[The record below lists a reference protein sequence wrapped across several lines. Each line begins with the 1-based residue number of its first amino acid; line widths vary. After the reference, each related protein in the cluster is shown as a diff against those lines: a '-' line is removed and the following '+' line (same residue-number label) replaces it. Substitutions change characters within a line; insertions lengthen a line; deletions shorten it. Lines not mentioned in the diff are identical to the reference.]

1 MVAPSIMYFSLPL
14 LVAGTKNYETETT
27 DKKYYLP
34 FQDFLNKAKLV
45 LDFFFGGGGG
55 KKGKYL
61 GQKSMHCCL
70 QAEFCVL
77 RAPYKNGEGEM
88 QKWF

>member
-45 LDFFFGGGGG
+45 LDFFWGGGR
-55 KKGKYL
+55 K
-61 GQKSMHCCL
+61 
-70 QAEFCVL
+70 A
-77 RAPYKNGEGEM
+77 NI
-88 QKWF
+88 